1 MYLSRLILNPRSR
14 RVQREVANPYQMH
27 RSLMRAFPDDLK
39 EGDERVLYRLEPG
52 RNGALTLLVQSWTL
66 PDWSYL
72 AAPQFR
78 NYLLPVSKPNPAVKP
93 FDLDLAAGQ
102 VLAFRLR
109 ANPTVKHWYP
119 DEEGKKRPKRVGIY
133 DEEEQLAWL
142 KRKGDL
148 GGFRLL
154 AVRTGGQEDVGGK
167 IKRDEETHTLK
178 LAAVQFDGLL
188 QVAEPDRLRAA
199 VRQGIGSGKG
209 FGFGLLSLAKP
220 S

>member
-1 MYLSRLILNPRSR
+1 M
-14 RVQREVANPYQMH
+14 
-27 RSLMRAFPDDLK
+27 
-39 EGDERVLYRLEPG
+39 
-52 RNGALTLLVQSWTL
+52 
-66 PDWSYL
+66 
-72 AAPQFR
+72 
-78 NYLLPVSKPNPAVKP
+78 
-93 FDLDLAAGQ
+93 
-102 VLAFRLR
+102 
-109 ANPTVKHWYP
+109 
-119 DEEGKKRPKRVGIY
+119 
-133 DEEEQLAWL
+133 
-142 KRKGDL
+142 

-188 QVAEPDRLRAA
+188 EVAEPDRLRAA